1 MLHQECSGLSVYGK
15 ACGRANWQSL
25 SLFLEGAVE
34 KYRDN
39 VALTQGEREI
49 SCREIPERA
58 GLIRGGL
65 KQAS

>member
-15 ACGRANWQSL
+15 AFGRANRQSL
-25 SLFLEGAVE
+25 SVFLEGAVE

-49 SCREIPERA
+49 PCREMLERA

-65 KQAS
+65 EQAS